1 MKLTFNSITRD
12 NASSNDSLINAFR
25 LYYSYENIKFEGDI
39 PYIAHVLNLTI
50 QNILKALI
58 KNDYDLLNNN
68 NGFKVDNNLPNNIIT
83 NNSNKF
89 IY

>member
-1 MKLTFNSITRD
+1 M
-12 NASSNDSLINAFR
+12 A
-25 LYYSYENIKFEGDI
+25 
-39 PYIAHVLNLTI
+39 YILNLVV
-50 QNILKALI
+50 QDILKALI
-58 KNDYDLLNNN
+58 KDDYDLLNNN